1 MRLYRSFRNARDGRP
16 QMGGR
21 EKHRGLTGAL
31 QGVITERTLMH
42 HAPLPVVQIRA
53 EKNHPESP
61 VPTARHGGCATR
73 PRAC

>member
-1 MRLYRSFRNARDGRP
+1 MAARKWEEGRN
-16 QMGGR
+16 
-21 EKHRGLTGAL
+21 TGAL